1 LLLLDCYGCQF
12 EGVGVSAILRL
23 GAVKDVG
30 RFQQHLRGL
39 GVTIPC
45 DRELVS
51 GAESPLSWPL
61 RRGGVELG
69 NRIAIQPMEGW
80 DGLAD
85 GNPSEH
91 TLRRWRRF
99 GNSGAKLIWGSEA
112 VAVSHEGRAN
122 PNQLVIGPHTY
133 GGLAKLR
140 DGLLE
145 AHRETCGTDDPPLVG
160 LQLTH
165 SGRYCRPNV
174 HDRLEPKILYHHP
187 ILDRRVGL
195 TAESALLTD
204 GEIGGI
210 VEDFHRAARAAADL
224 GFDFVDV
231 KHCHGYLGHDFL
243 GAHTRPGKYGGPFEN
258 RTRFLREVV
267 AGIRTSAPGLQI
279 GVRLSAFDTVPY
291 RPDPA
296 LSSAGKTG
304 PGIPEPHADLI
315 PYRWG
320 FGVNAN
326 RPTEMDLTEAKLF
339 LKLLEELGISLVNLT
354 AGSPYYNPHVQRP
367 ALYPPS
373 DGYQPPEDPLIGVAR
388 QMVAVR
394 ELKAEFPN
402 LIVMGTGYSYLQDF
416 LPHVAQA
423 AVREG
428 WVDLVG
434 LGRMTLS
441 YPGIL
446 LDAMSG
452 RTIQHRLVCRT
463 FSDCTTA
470 PRMGLPSGCYPLDE
484 YYKISEM
491 AGKLKTAKARRA

>member
-1 LLLLDCYGCQF
+1 
-12 EGVGVSAILRL
+12 
-23 GAVKDVG
+23 
-30 RFQQHLRGL
+30 
-39 GVTIPC
+39 
-45 DRELVS
+45 
-51 GAESPLSWPL
+51 
-61 RRGGVELG
+61 
-69 NRIAIQPMEGW
+69 
-80 DGLAD
+80 
-85 GNPSEH
+85 
-91 TLRRWRRF
+91 
-99 GNSGAKLIWGSEA
+99 
-112 VAVSHEGRAN
+112 
-122 PNQLVIGPHTY
+122 
-133 GGLAKLR
+133 
-140 DGLLE
+140 
-145 AHRETCGTDDPPLVG
+145 
-160 LQLTH
+160 
-165 SGRYCRPNV
+165 
-174 HDRLEPKILYHHP
+174 
-187 ILDRRVGL
+187 
-195 TAESALLTD
+195 
-204 GEIGGI
+204 
-210 VEDFHRAARAAADL
+210 
-224 GFDFVDV
+224 
-231 KHCHGYLGHDFL
+231 
-243 GAHTRPGKYGGPFEN
+243 
-258 RTRFLREVV
+258 V